1 MTRGRLAAATAC
13 AVALVAL
20 PAAGC
25 GGGGG
30 SAGQSGPTT
39 VKNTDVKVVANG
51 SKGGGLDAQTLYKQ
65 LSPGV
70 VTVISLF
77 SGGGGP
83 LGGGGNGDAGL
94 GSGFVLDGDGYVAT
108 NAHVVTTGDKAPLRR
123 AGQVFVEFADGNR
136 VGAKIVGTDPDSDV
150 ALLKMDPKGLTLTP
164 LKFDD
169 SANLVVGQPVAAI
182 GSPFGEEQS
191 LSVGVISALDR
202 SIASLTEFQIGNA
215 IQTDAAINHG
225 NSGGPLLDAN
235 GRVIGI
241 NSQIKSSSGGGEG
254 VGFAIPANTAKRS
267 LTQLRQSGKVR
278 YGFLGVSSQ
287 PLYPQLAEHLSLKV
301 KRGALVSK
309 VQAAPARR
317 AGLKGA
323 TGAETFQ
330 GQDIDTGGDVIV
342 SLDGEAIRSPG
353 DLGDFVALRNPGDK
367 VKLGIIRD
375 GRARTLTVTLGSRP
389 SGSQGG

>member
-1 MTRGRLAAATAC
+1 VTRGRLVAAVSAA
-13 AVALVAL
+13 ALVAL
-20 PAAGC
+20 PVAGC
-25 GGGGG
+25 GGGG
-30 SAGQSGPTT
+30 SSSGQSGPTT

-51 SKGGGLDAQTLYKQ
+51 GKGGGLDAQTLYKQ

-70 VTVISLF
+70 VTVISMF
-77 SGGGGP
+77 SGGSSS
-83 LGGGGNGDAGL
+83 LGNGSGGDAGL

-108 NAHVVTTGDKAPLRR
+108 NAHVVTSGDKAPLKR
-123 AGQVFVEFADGNR
+123 ASQVFVEFADGNR

-150 ALLKMDPKGLTLTP
+150 ALLKINPTGLTLTP

-169 SANLVVGQPVAAI
+169 SSKLVVGQPVAAI

-191 LSVGVISALDR
+191 LSIGVISALDR
-202 SIASLTEFQIGNA
+202 SIGSLTDFQIGNA

-225 NSGGPLLDAN
+225 NSGGPLLDAA

-254 VGFAIPANTAKRS
+254 VGFAIPANTVKRS
-267 LTQLRQSGKVR
+267 LTQLRETGKVR

-287 PLYPQLAEHLSLKV
+287 PVYPQLAEHLGLKV
-301 KRGALVSK
+301 ERGALVSK

-323 TGAETFQ
+323 TGSETFQ
-330 GQDIDTGGDVIV
+330 AEQVDTGGDLIV
-342 SLDGEAIRSPG
+342 SLDGETIRSPG
-353 DLGDFVALRNPGDK
+353 DLGDAIALRNPGDK
-367 VKLGIIRD
+367 VKLGIIRK
-375 GRARTLTVTLGSRP
+375 GQSRTLTVTLGARP
-389 SGSQGG
+389 GGSAGG